1 MCILFALI
9 IYSYLLIPDVKVFNL
24 FFWKF
29 SMDESIDLNF
39 IIYCKKTYVIAF
51 VSVWFLTI
59 SDRWKYCLAPLLVYM
74 CFRISEV
81 VIVEL
86 NLNFNSYIFGI
97 MVGLLYCFLLNQFD
111 KKFEFNTVEKIKILV
126 FDITNLFYLSY
137 VERKF
142 FINKRDLFTSKKIIK
157 RKVI

>member
-1 MCILFALI
+1 
-9 IYSYLLIPDVKVFNL
+9 
-24 FFWKF
+24 
-29 SMDESIDLNF
+29 
-39 IIYCKKTYVIAF
+39 
-51 VSVWFLTI
+51 
-59 SDRWKYCLAPLLVYM
+59 M